1 MEKEY
6 ILAKKIVSSKYSE
19 DYEFYPL
26 FVVSLTTLLYKYK
39 DYQYIVER
47 IFLDSDIFIEDNNIF
62 DTLLKNGIGT
72 DSNVVNDEYNNVRG
86 ISSIGYS
93 FEYYQDF
100 HFTRECGNS
109 FIACNSNCDPIE
121 LLNTFIHE
129 FNHLIKGYIN
139 NYYEQEYCYS
149 IRSGLNYYKWLYD
162 KETDII
168 YEYNYFSIIDEVI
181 NTIQTT
187 GLMKNIKL
195 LQIPDSDYCIKKYL
209 GDIDKRF
216 LECDRGYNLAVK
228 AFRKIWD
235 NDTFRSLIEDNIVE
249 GNIEEIVTSFDN
261 MLGEDSFNNFADL
274 LDDLDDEDS
283 LGHNGRKVSELNR
296 KIRNIINNYN
306 KKTGYKTFQKYN
318 NVIEYRR

>member
-1 MEKEY
+1 
-6 ILAKKIVSSKYSE
+6 
-19 DYEFYPL
+19 
-26 FVVSLTTLLYKYK
+26 
-39 DYQYIVER
+39 
-47 IFLDSDIFIEDNNIF
+47 
-62 DTLLKNGIGT
+62 
-72 DSNVVNDEYNNVRG
+72 
-86 ISSIGYS
+86 
-93 FEYYQDF
+93 
-100 HFTRECGNS
+100 
-109 FIACNSNCDPIE
+109 
-121 LLNTFIHE
+121 
-129 FNHLIKGYIN
+129 
-139 NYYEQEYCYS
+139 
-149 IRSGLNYYKWLYD
+149 
-162 KETDII
+162 
-168 YEYNYFSIIDEVI
+168 
-181 NTIQTT
+181 
-187 GLMKNIKL
+187 MKNIKL
-195 LQIPDSDYCIKKYL
+195 LQIPDSDYYIKKYL